1 MSVGVVG
8 KPIDRVDGLLK
19 VTGAARYA
27 ADTPVAGVVHA
38 VIVGSSVARGRIERI
53 AAQEA
58 ERAPGVLAVMTHLNA
73 PRLSADATKKTTPGD
88 RVLQILQD
96 DLVRYSGQPVAVVV
110 ADTFERA
117 SGAAALVEVHYQAEV
132 PVTEMERALDHA
144 FSHPLSNGKS
154 PDSRRGD
161 FDAGM
166 AAAAARVEATYT
178 TPVEHHNPMEMH
190 ATVAVWAGPDQLT
203 LYDATQGVFEVQRK
217 AALAL
222 GLPKENVRVLSPFVG
237 GGFGGKG
244 SVWSHVVLAAMAAKQ
259 VGRPVKLVLT
269 RMQMF
274 DFVGFRPRTIQKIAL
289 GATRAGVLTAIK
301 HEGTSHTS
309 TFDEFTEPVAA
320 ATRMLYACPSAV
332 TSHRLVRVD
341 AGTPQFMRAPG
352 ESSGTFALESAM
364 DELAVALAIDPVEL
378 RLRNYAERDP
388 QEDKPWSS
396 KSLRECYRRG
406 VERFEWSRRKP
417 APRSMRDG
425 KLLVGMGMATAT
437 YPVNRNA
444 AGAMARMLADG
455 TVLVQSGSQ
464 DIGPGTYTVMTQ
476 IAADAL
482 GIPAGS
488 VRFELGD
495 TRMPK
500 TPGSGG
506 SMTAAS
512 TGSAVQAACSGLQRK
527 LLRMAIDAPGSP
539 LHGVDEKDLV
549 VEDGHIHATSDP
561 RKAETYAAIL
571 GREGLKQVEEQA
583 ESKPGPEKEQLSM
596 HSFGAQFAEV
606 RVDPD
611 TGTVRVVRWTGV
623 FAAGRILNAKLARSQ
638 FIGGVVWGIGMA
650 LTERTVMDHRA
661 GRFVTRDLSDYH
673 VPVNA
678 DVPETIDVSWVDEE
692 DPRVNPVG
700 VKGIG
705 ELGLTGAAAA
715 IANAIF
721 HATGK
726 RIRDLPI
733 TVDKLL

>member
-1 MSVGVVG
+1 M
-8 KPIDRVDGLLK
+8 
-19 VTGAARYA
+19 TY
-27 ADTPVAGVVHA
+27 A
-38 VIVGSSVARGRIERI
+38 VIVGSTVAKGRIDRI

-58 ERAPGVLAVMTHLNA
+58 ERAPGVLAVMTHVNA
-73 PRLSADATKKTTPGD
+73 PRLPADATKKTTPGD

-117 SGAAALVEVHYQAEV
+117 SAAAARVDVHYQAEA
-132 PVTEMERALDHA
+132 PVTEMEGEIDRA

-161 FDAGM
+161 LDKGL
-166 AAAAARVEATYT
+166 AAATTRIEVTYT

-190 ATVAVWAGPDQLT
+190 ATVAVWQGPEQLT

-217 AALAL
+217 TALAL
-222 GLPKENVRVLSPFVG
+222 GLPTENVRILSPFVG

-244 SVWSHVVLAAMAAKQ
+244 SVWSHVVLAAMAARQ

-274 DFVGFRPRTIQKIAL
+274 DFVGFRPRTIQKVAL
-289 GATRAGVLTAIK
+289 GATQAGVLTAIA
-301 HEGTSHTS
+301 HEGTSQTS
-309 TFDEFTEPVAA
+309 RFDDFVEPVAV
-320 ATRMLYACPSAV
+320 ATRMLYACPNVV
-332 TSHRLVRVD
+332 TSHRLVRLD

-364 DELAVALAIDPVEL
+364 DELAAALAIDPVEL
-378 RLRNYAERDP
+378 RLKNYADRDP
-388 QEDKPWSS
+388 HEDKPWSS

-406 VERFEWSRRKP
+406 AERFQWSRRTP

-425 KLLVGMGMATAT
+425 NLLVGLGMATAT

-444 AGAMARMLADG
+444 AGAVARVFSNG
-455 TVLVQSGSQ
+455 TAVVQSGSQ
-464 DIGPGTYTVMTQ
+464 DVGPGTYTAMTQ

-482 GIPAGS
+482 GLPAGK

-500 TPGSGG
+500 TPVSGG

-512 TGSAVQAACSGLQRK
+512 TGSAVQATCSALQRK
-527 LLRMAIDAPGSP
+527 LLRMALDAPESP
-539 LHGVDEKDLV
+539 LRGADEKDLV
-549 VEDGHIHATSDP
+549 VEDGRIYARSDP
-561 RKAETYAAIL
+561 RKAETYAALL
-571 GREGLKQVEEQA
+571 GRKGLKQVEERGEA
-583 ESKPGPEKEQLSM
+583 KPGAEKEQLSM

-606 RVDPD
+606 RVDPEM
-611 TGTVRVVRWTGV
+611 GTVRVTRWTGV
-623 FAAGRILNAKLARSQ
+623 FAAGRILNPKLARSQ

-650 LTERTVMDHRA
+650 LTERTVMDPRL
-661 GRFVTRDLSDYH
+661 GRFVTRDLADYH

-678 DVPETIDVSWVDEE
+678 DVPDIDVSWINEV

-715 IANAIF
+715 IANAIY